1 MERILY
7 LASSSSSRYN
17 LLAAAE
23 FNVKV
28 LKQTFDEST
37 VSLSMPLEDLVSFI
51 ALRKMEHVIMPE
63 QTDEDIYVITADTL
77 CSDPAG
83 VIYGKPRDR
92 ADAMRMIRALRDGSV
107 IATGFCLEKKRYDG
121 CEWKTIAAHTRV
133 VTGYCT
139 MDLPDEWID
148 SYLEKTGAL
157 SAAGALVIDD
167 FGSLFFKSMAGS
179 YTGIIGLPLSELREA
194 LSELGFFN
202 DKRDA
207 FPI

>member
-1 MERILY
+1 
-7 LASSSSSRYN
+7 
-17 LLAAAE
+17 
-23 FNVKV
+23 
-28 LKQTFDEST
+28 
-37 VSLSMPLEDLVSFI
+37 
-51 ALRKMEHVIMPE
+51 
-63 QTDEDIYVITADTL
+63 
-77 CSDPAG
+77 
-83 VIYGKPRDR
+83 
-92 ADAMRMIRALRDGSV
+92 
-107 IATGFCLEKKRYDG
+107 
-121 CEWKTIAAHTRV
+121 
-133 VTGYCT
+133 